1 MAAAQENR
9 DRSAQNAECLQR
21 ICELRIRT
29 QQGWRH
35 HQRIPGR
42 EQSPDR
48 RDAVRFGAR
57 IPQDGGN
64 SLTVIDKLK
73 ELGYT
78 TIPEEFYSYVS
89 LWKSWYVGKVE
100 NFHQYRRYNGHKWT
114 KCNRASLGMAKK
126 VCEDWANLLM
136 NEKVQITLEG
146 QKEQEFIDRVLT
158 ANNFTVKANEMQEM
172 KSALGTVAYIPRVVG
187 QAINESGE
195 IVPGDVSGIELDY
208 VTIEHI
214 FPLAWQNGFITECA
228 FDSVVTRAGKN
239 YLYLQI
245 HRKDENGLYVIEN
258 SIYRYENK
266 TLSDVALADVPGFER
281 IPPVVHTGSDKRQFV
296 IDRPNTA
303 NNLDYLLPVGIPVYA
318 NAIDVLRGVD
328 CAYDCYVNEFENGPM
343 MMMVKMPAT
352 RWEDGEPS
360 LDDNDRRF
368 YLLPEDTQ
376 QGNVVETI
384 SPTLRTEQLNVGLQD
399 QLNVLSSK
407 CGFGETYYR
416 FDGGSV
422 ATATQVIS
430 ENSTMFRTI
439 KKHEIVL
446 EQALVELCRIL
457 LRLGNTAMNAGLNES
472 VEISIDFDDSIIEDK
487 ATDFSRDMQLL
498 SAGIMND
505 WEFRMRWM
513 NEDEETAKASLP
525 SAQDMTTEDQ
535 NEVE

>member
-1 MAAAQENR
+1 M
-9 DRSAQNAECLQR
+9 SNA
-21 ICELRIRT
+21 
-29 QQGWRH
+29 
-35 HQRIPGR
+35 
-42 EQSPDR
+42 
-48 RDAVRFGAR
+48 
-57 IPQDGGN
+57 
-64 SLTVIDKLK
+64 VIQKLK

-78 TIPEEFYSYVS
+78 TIPEDFYSQVD
-89 LWKSWYVGKVE
+89 LWKSWYVGKVKD
-100 NFHQYRRYNGHKWT
+100 FHQYRRYNGHKWT

-146 QKEQEFIDRVLT
+146 KKEQEFIDRVLT

-187 QAINESGE
+187 QAVNESGE

-258 SIYRYENK
+258 NIYRYENE
-266 TLSDVALADVPGFER
+266 TLADALLTDVPGFER

-296 IDRPNTA
+296 IDRPNIA

-343 MMMVKMPAT
+343 MMMVKIPAT
-352 RWEDGEPS
+352 RWEDGEPT
-360 LDDNDRRF
+360 LDDHDRRF

-376 QGNVVETI
+376 QGNIVEII
-384 SPTLRTEQLNVGLQD
+384 SPTLRTEQLNIGLQD
-399 QLNVLSSK
+399 QLNILASK
-407 CGFGETYYR
+407 CGFGTNYYQ
-416 FDGGSV
+416 FNQAV
-422 ATATQVIS
+422 MATATQVVSTQS
-430 ENSTMFRTI
+430 ELARTRG
-439 KKHEIVL
+439 KHQIIL
-446 EQALVELCRIL
+446 EQVLIELCRIL
-457 LRLGNTAMNAGLNES
+457 LRLGNTAMKAGLDEN
-472 VEISIDFDDSIIEDK
+472 VEISIDFDDSIFVDK
-487 ATDFSRDMQLL
+487 DAEFNKDERML
-498 SAGIMND
+498 SDGIMND
-505 WEFRMRWM
+505 WEARMRWF
-513 NEDEETAKASLP
+513 NEDEATAKAALP
-525 SAQDMTTEDQ
+525 KMQDMVTEQ
-535 NEVE
+535 QQEVE

>member
-1 MAAAQENR
+1 M
-9 DRSAQNAECLQR
+9 
-21 ICELRIRT
+21 
-29 QQGWRH
+29 
-35 HQRIPGR
+35 
-42 EQSPDR
+42 
-48 RDAVRFGAR
+48 
-57 IPQDGGN
+57 
-64 SLTVIDKLK
+64 TVIDKLK

-78 TIPEEFYSYVS
+78 TIPEDFYTYVS
-89 LWKSWYVGKVE
+89 LWKSWYVGKVKG
-100 NFHQYRRYNGHKWT
+100 FHQYRRYNGHKWT

-146 QKEQEFIDRVLT
+146 RREQEFVDRVLT
-158 ANNFTVKANEMQEM
+158 ANNFTVKSNEMQEM

-187 QAINESGE
+187 QAVNESGE
-195 IVPGDVSGIELDY
+195 IVRGEASSIELDY

-214 FPLAWQNGFITECA
+214 FPLAWQNGIITECA
-228 FDSVVTRAGKN
+228 FDSMVTRAGKN

-258 SIYRYENK
+258 SIYRYENE
-266 TLSDVALADVPGFER
+266 TLSDALLTVVPGFER

-296 IDRPNTA
+296 IDRPNIA
-303 NNLDYLLPVGIPVYA
+303 NNLDYLLPVGISVYA
-318 NAIDVLRGVD
+318 NAIDVLCGVD

-352 RWEDGEPS
+352 RWEDDEPT

-416 FDGGSV
+416 FDGGSI

-457 LRLGNTAMNAGLNES
+457 LRLGNTAMNAGLNED

-513 NEDEETAKASLP
+513 NEDEATAKAALP
-525 SAQDMTTEDQ
+525 KAQDMVTEEET
-535 NEVE
+535 EVE